1 MKWTDEEIQDQAQKW
16 GEENP
21 PLRPEFSAKV
31 LAVLEATAPKH
42 GDIRRFE
49 VSTAAERTPWLR
61 AAAAALVLITMG
73 AGGFLVKS
81 NTQTAPSETG
91 GSLIAAS
98 GLDEV
103 RAAEKQYAE
112 AISRLEASAGPI
124 LAAATDPMTPAREAA
139 LLAGYRNRLRSVDRA
154 IENLRFHLEAN
165 PYHAKTRAAL
175 LRTYG
180 EKSELLNEVLK
191 TRRGA

>member
-1 MKWTDEEIQDQAQKW
+1 MKWTEQEIQEQAQKW
-16 GEENP
+16 GQEDA
-21 PLRPEFSAKV
+21 PLRPEFRD
-31 LAVLEATAPKH
+31 AVLQALESAPRRS
-42 GDIRRFE
+42 GDVRRFE
-49 VSTAAERTPWLR
+49 ASTAAERTPWLR
-61 AAAAALVLITMG
+61 AAAAAFLLVATG
-73 AGGFLVKS
+73 AGGFFVKS

-91 GSLIAAS
+91 GSLIAAA

-112 AISRLEASAGPI
+112 AISRLETSAGPI
-124 LAAATDPMTPAREAA
+124 LAAATDPTTPPREAA

-175 LRTYG
+175 LKTYG
-180 EKSELLNEVLK
+180 EKSQLLNEVLK

>member
-1 MKWTDEEIQDQAQKW
+1 M
-16 GEENP
+16 
-21 PLRPEFSAKV
+21 SA
-31 LAVLEATAPKH
+31 LESAPRRS
-42 GDIRRFE
+42 GDVRRFE

-61 AAAAALVLITMG
+61 AAAAAIVLVAMG

-112 AISRLEASAGPI
+112 AISRLEASVGPI
-124 LAAATDPMTPAREAA
+124 LAAATDPTTPPREAA

-175 LRTYG
+175 LKTYG
-180 EKSELLNEVLK
+180 EKSQLLNEVLN